1 MVKNGNPSHI
11 SDLASLS
18 GKTVAVEAA
27 TTEKDALDAEN
38 KILAKS
44 VNK

>member
-1 MVKNGNPSHI
+1 MVKKGNPAGI

-27 TTEKDALDAEN
+27 TTEKSMLDAEN
-38 KILAKS
+38 KALAKS
-44 VNK
+44 EK